1 MTHDVRRR
9 RLRLALWSA
18 PAALLALAVAAKLL
32 GVGVLGG
39 AAAESYAA
47 GQENDVARAASWLHV
62 ANFVEPHKASFA
74 SGDARV
80 LAGDFAAAREEFE
93 TALRLGPGDDE
104 CKVRVNLVLS
114 IEKLG
119 DAAGDGDAAARLL
132 AEGLAVAEASPPQCH
147 AVGPANAAGEGA
159 ALDAAEDRL
168 TNKIAEGKTQ
178 SGTAQQ
184 PSGKSPSTPP
194 QEQLKQLEESAQ
206 RAQRERSE
214 GQERGEYLRSPDDD
228 PRVDRPW

>member
-1 MTHDVRRR
+1 MTHNARRR
-9 RLRLALWSA
+9 RLRLALWTA
-18 PAALLALAVAAKLL
+18 PPALLALAVAAKLL
-32 GVGVLGG
+32 SVGVLGG
-39 AAAESYAA
+39 TAAESYAA
-47 GQENDVARAASWLHV
+47 GQGNDVARAASWLHV
-62 ANFVEPHKASFA
+62 LNFVEPHKASFA

-80 LAGDFAAAREEFE
+80 LADDFAAAREDFE

-114 IEKLG
+114 IEKMG
-119 DAAGDGDAAARLL
+119 DAAGGGDAAAQLF
-132 AEGLAVAEASPPQCH
+132 AEGLAAAEASPPQCH

-168 TNKIAEGKTQ
+168 TNKIAEGKPQ
-178 SGTAQQ
+178 SGKAQQ
-184 PSGKSPSTPP
+184 PSGESPSTAP

-206 RAQRERSE
+206 QAQRERSE
-214 GQERGEYLRSPDDD
+214 GQERGDYLRGPDDG